1 MSKKKKLLEKLM
13 QGNSDGNF
21 PFQDLAVVIQH
32 MGYEYEGKSGSHRRF
47 KLSGNPAI
55 NIQPR
60 ADGKAKEY
68 QIKQVREILKNLK
81 GEKS

>member
-1 MSKKKKLLEKLM
+1 MSKKKKLLAKLM
-13 QGNSDGNF
+13 EGNSDGNF

-32 MGYEYEGKSGSHRRF
+32 VGYVYEGNTGSHRRF

-60 ADGKAKEY
+60 PDGKAKEY
-68 QIKQVREILKNLK
+68 QIEQVREILKNLK
-81 GEKS
+81 GKKP